1 MLSPNQKELSRGKN
15 GIVYYKALNCK
26 DTTQPSGNYVSKLM
40 TSKKAAEEYSHADK
54 IRTTIPNGAIYPEH
68 ICESSYV
75 KGNKDTLLFSKFG
88 GFPIVNYFNYL
99 DLYNENT
106 NEKFDID
113 YWNTFMGALYN
124 LREQIAIMNSKGL
137 YHNDMNYEN
146 ILYNEEMGKMFLI
159 DFAEAT
165 DKPKVSRFT
174 GKPII
179 DVIELDSMIGTL
191 VMLKE
196 HAQNIDIRR
205 GGRRRKTRKRR

>member
-1 MLSPNQKELSRGKN
+1 MGKDQKVFQKMTKSLNAVDLRLTQTVFNMINSNPALKMVPYWLGLLPYELYVLPGMF
-15 GIVYYKALNCK
+15 IALIATVYNKSF
-26 DTTQPSGNYVSKLM
+26 QPAQIHLLPLWF
-40 TSKKAAEEYSHADK
+40 AYSLVTFIKQA
-54 IRTTIPNGAIYPEH
+54 
-68 ICESSYV
+68 V
-75 KGNKDTLLFSKFG
+75 K
-88 GFPIVNYFNYL
+88 
-99 DLYNENT
+99 
-106 NEKFDID
+106 
-113 YWNTFMGALYN
+113 
-124 LREQIAIMNSKGL
+124 RERPGCAF
-137 YHNDMNYEN
+137 
-146 ILYNEEMGKMFLI
+146 EEMGKMFLI